1 MAAGIQSGAIEVAFL
16 PMPKRPNTMLNDA
29 SNVAITLILCS
40 ATGQHPEREPQRGE
54 QSDPSADSSGAITL
68 HFAAKFG

>member
-1 MAAGIQSGAIEVAFL
+1 MINISGALEFSDPLVQFTMAAGIQSGAIEVAFL

-40 ATGQHPEREPQRGE
+40 GER
-54 QSDPSADSSGAITL
+54 PSSHMLARA
-68 HFAAKFG
+68 